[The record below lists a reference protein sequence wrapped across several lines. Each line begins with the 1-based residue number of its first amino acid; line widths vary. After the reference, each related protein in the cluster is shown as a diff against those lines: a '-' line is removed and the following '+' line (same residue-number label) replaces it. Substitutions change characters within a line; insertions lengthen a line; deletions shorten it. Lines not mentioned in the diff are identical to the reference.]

1 MFIYKVRETNKSIG
15 DKPMKTPMDHIL
27 DQLEWKKVQCD
38 ENSNDDIPY
47 VTHEGIIK
55 LPFGDE
61 LIKLKVYQLSDGNRV
76 IDENDLNKLFG
87 IEE

>member
-1 MFIYKVRETNKSIG
+1 
-15 DKPMKTPMDHIL
+15 MDHIL